1 MSAELQ
7 MLNQILTEQK
17 RLREDF
23 AKFRQAQHKQEKEQE
38 QWVPG
43 KVLVKMFG
51 TNYREL
57 YILRHNNAIRHKAD
71 KPGVVRYLLS
81 SAETYF
87 QNKKSQ
93 S

>member
-1 MSAELQ
+1 MTAELQ
-7 MLNQILTEQK
+7 LLNQILSEQK
-17 RLREDF
+17 RTREEVAKLRQSIYKE
-23 AKFRQAQHKQEKEQE
+23 EKVKE

-57 YILRHNNAIRHKAD
+57 YILRHNNAIRHKTE

-81 SAETYF
+81 SAESF
-87 QNKKSQ
+87 FKQKQ
-93 S
+93 SA

>member
-1 MSAELQ
+1 MTAELQ
-7 MLNQILTEQK
+7 LLTELK
-17 RLREDF
+17 REVVRLREDF
-23 AKFRQAQHKQEKEQE
+23 AKFKQGLHKKEKADE

-57 YILRHNNAIRHKAD
+57 YILRHNNAIKHKTE

-81 SAETYF
+81 SAEQYF
-87 QNKKSQ
+87 KTA
-93 S
+93 

>member
-1 MSAELQ
+1 MTAELQ
-7 MLNQILTEQK
+7 ILNQILREQQ

-23 AKFRQAQHKQEKEQE
+23 AKFKQSVHKKDKEQE

-57 YILRHNNAIRHKAD
+57 YTLRHNNAIRHKTE

-81 SAETYF
+81 SAEQYF
-87 QNKKSQ
+87 KINTP
-93 S
+93 

>member
-1 MSAELQ
+1 MTAELQ
-7 MLNQILTEQK
+7 LLTELK
-17 RLREDF
+17 REVIRLREDF
-23 AKFRQAQHKQEKEQE
+23 AKFKQAQHKSDKEQE

-57 YILRHNNAIRHKAD
+57 YVLRHNNAIRHKTE

-81 SAETYF
+81 SAELF
-87 QNKKSQ
+87 FKQKQ
-93 S
+93 SA

>member
-1 MSAELQ
+1 MTAELQ

-23 AKFRQAQHKQEKEQE
+23 AKFRQAQHKQEKEE
-38 QWVPG
+38 AQWVPG

-51 TNYREL
+51 TTYREL
-57 YILRHNNAIRHKAD
+57 YIVRHNNAIKFKNE

-81 SAETYF
+81 SAEQYF
-87 QNKKSQ
+87 NNKKQPS
-93 S
+93 

>member
-1 MSAELQ
+1 MTAELQ
-7 MLNQILTEQK
+7 LLTELK
-17 RLREDF
+17 REVVRLREDF
-23 AKFRQAQHKQEKEQE
+23 AKFRQATYKQGKEQE

-57 YILRHNNAIRHKAD
+57 YILRHNNAIKHKSD

-81 SAETYF
+81 SAEQYF
-87 QNKKSQ
+87 NNKKSQ

>member
-1 MSAELQ
+1 MTAELQ

-23 AKFRQAQHKQEKEQE
+23 AKFRQAQHKQDKENE
-38 QWVPG
+38 QWVTG

-57 YILRHNNAIRHKAD
+57 YILRHNNTIRHKTE

-81 SAETYF
+81 SAESF
-87 QNKKSQ
+87 FKNKLVTP
-93 S
+93 